1 MVLIFRLTQTP
12 MIMLPPTSTKDSLIM
27 SNSPQ
32 HASQHASVASKTLRE
47 RALHASLF
55 EIGGVILVAPLLAWL
70 MNHSLAMM
78 GAMTVMIS
86 TIAMLWNMLYNA
98 LFDRLRNRYGFA
110 MSLTTRVLH
119 ATGFEAGLILAVV
132 PLAAWWLTISLM
144 EAFWLDIGLLLMF
157 LPYTML
163 FNWAYDALR
172 ERVVQRRMA
181 RCEVP

>member
-1 MVLIFRLTQTP
+1 
-12 MIMLPPTSTKDSLIM
+12 M

-55 EIGGVILVAPLLAWL
+55 DIGGVILVAPLLAWL

>member
-1 MVLIFRLTQTP
+1 
-12 MIMLPPTSTKDSLIM
+12 
-27 SNSPQ
+27 
-32 HASQHASVASKTLRE
+32 
-47 RALHASLF
+47 
-55 EIGGVILVAPLLAWL
+55 
-70 MNHSLAMM
+70 
-78 GAMTVMIS
+78 MTVMIS